1 MQHSLSFFLLDI
13 ANPLPVT
20 FHRAI
25 DVSLNPKTS
34 LEDIIELG
42 FSRVLTSGG
51 QPSAIKGLPLIS
63 ELTSMG
69 AGRIIVMPGGGITPD
84 NLELILK
91 ELPELREF
99 HGSGSGAWK
108 ESRMEHRN
116 DSLRMGLSPDYAYKE
131 TEANTVLNL
140 VNISKRIWNENT

>member
-1 MQHSLSFFLLDI
+1 ML
-13 ANPLPVT
+13 
-20 FHRAI
+20 
-25 DVSLNPKTS
+25 
-34 LEDIIELG
+34 
-42 FSRVLTSGG
+42 
-51 QPSAIKGLPLIS
+51 
-63 ELTSMG
+63 
-69 AGRIIVMPGGGITPD
+69 PGGGIAPD

-131 TEANTVLNL
+131 TEASTVLNL
-140 VNISKRIWNENT
+140 VKISKRIWNK